1 MSNNYSQND
10 VNLEF
15 IESKG
20 FDVTTKKGLQK
31 ALLWLETTNPDN
43 LMYGEPTGDPFD
55 IQMGSLRRG
64 MLIESVKAKLQSMI

>member
-43 LMYGEPTGDPFD
+43 LMYG
-55 IQMGSLRRG
+55 
-64 MLIESVKAKLQSMI
+64 